1 MERIRGI
8 VIKTLTILAGFW
20 LADLAAS
27 RIQAGIAA
35 DESLEQIMDDMTTM
49 LQHPTDL
56 GFDRTSLLCGLGGA
70 CAVGLFHLYRWSMS
84 QRNWRDGEE
93 YGSARWSTSREMA
106 PYTDSDTRQNLQMTG
121 FSNIDRQRHQN
132 PFPNLIH
139 RLHGLPIHSGD
150 IVHSG
155 QGLCGNVVGHRRHNA
170 AGIGLPGGHQ
180 VLPQGHSLGKHQCGP
195 AFLFT

>member
-106 PYTDSDTRQNLQMTG
+106 PYTDSDTRQNLQMTATEG
-121 FSNIDRQRHQN
+121 LSVDTQATRRNIN
-132 PFPNLIH
+132 TTVI
-139 RLHGLPIHSGD
+139 GGSG
-150 IVHSG
+150 
-155 QGLCGNVVGHRRHNA
+155 
-170 AGIGLPGGHQ
+170 
-180 VLPQGHSLGKHQCGP
+180 
-195 AFLFT
+195 

>member
-1 MERIRGI
+1 MTRTTVSAAKPDKTDTGEWIDIHSHVGRLMSTLMAGGRPFSIDATSAGMTIITRSHPSSRHTGRGNGRRKRCRERNRPGRREDHQQEDADTTGSRPNSTRTSPKENSRKGTLMERIRGI

-70 CAVGLFHLYRWSMS
+70 CA
-84 QRNWRDGEE
+84 
-93 YGSARWSTSREMA
+93 SACSTS
-106 PYTDSDTRQNLQMTG
+106 TG
-121 FSNIDRQRHQN
+121 
-132 PFPNLIH
+132 
-139 RLHGLPIHSGD
+139 G
-150 IVHSG
+150 
-155 QGLCGNVVGHRRHNA
+155 A
-170 AGIGLPGGHQ
+170 
-180 VLPQGHSLGKHQCGP
+180 
-195 AFLFT
+195 